1 MSLLEVSELKADYG
15 TARALHDISF
25 AVGSRE
31 AVALLGR
38 NGMGKSSTMR
48 CLMRF
53 REPHISAG
61 TITLEGRDVTRLH
74 SFDLAHRGLG
84 YVPQG
89 RRVFKSLTVLEN
101 LRVVRQGRPKGDSP
115 PWTVEKV
122 LELFPQLAKR
132 QGSLAGRLSGG
143 EQQML
148 AIGRAL
154 MGNPVALLLDEPS
167 EGLAPA
173 VIDDVVDAL
182 RDIHRLGVTILLAE
196 QDLSLASAIC
206 DRFVIVD
213 HGETVMDVDRDTF
226 LASDELQQSLLGLGT
241 SQLEGESS

>member
-1 MSLLEVSELKADYG
+1 M
-15 TARALHDISF
+15 
-25 AVGSRE
+25 VGGS
-31 AVALLGR
+31 
-38 NGMGKSSTMR
+38 
-48 CLMRF
+48 
-53 REPHISAG
+53 
-61 TITLEGRDVTRLH
+61 DVTRLR
-74 SFDLAHRGLG
+74 SFDVARRGLG

-115 PWTVEKV
+115 SWTAEKV
-122 LELFPQLAKR
+122 LELFPQLAER
-132 QGSLAGRLSGG
+132 RSSLAGRLSGG

-173 VIDDVVDAL
+173 VIDHVISAL
-182 RDIHRLGVTILLAE
+182 RDIHRLGVTLLLAE
-196 QDLSLASAIC
+196 QDLSLAAAIC

-213 HGETVMDVDRDTF
+213 HGETVMDVYRDTF
-226 LASDELQQSLLGLGT
+226 LARDDLQQSLLGLGT
-241 SQLEGESS
+241 SKLGGESR